1 MTSPRVCKRGYVT
14 TGALVMVASL
24 LAATGGSARAD
35 LVFRKK
41 PPAATQETGLEGSPS
56 GGEPGA
62 EAAAV
67 PAATAPQADDKDY
80 PELQADK
87 EKKEADAALA
97 RQARKAQLDREKEK
111 GTPIYQ
117 KWEFWAITGAVVVGA
132 VLTIWGG
139 SAILHQ
145 MNGGDIQ
152 GCPMTAT
159 DHCFG
164 QGR

>member
-14 TGALVMVASL
+14 TSALVMVASL
-24 LAATGGSARAD
+24 MALTGGSAKAD
-35 LVFRKK
+35 FVFRKK
-41 PPAATQETGLEGSPS
+41 PPAATDQATDDSSPS

-67 PAATAPQADDKDY
+67 PAATAPQSEDKDY

-87 EKKEADAALA
+87 EKKAADAALA
-97 RQARKAQLDREKEK
+97 REARKAQLDREKEK
-111 GTPIYQ
+111 GTPIYD

-159 DHCFG
+159 DRCFG

>member
-1 MTSPRVCKRGYVT
+1 MTSPRVCKRGYVM
-14 TGALVMVASL
+14 TGALLVATSL
-24 LAATGGSARAD
+24 MAITGGSARAD

-41 PPAATQETGLEGSPS
+41 APAATEGTGLEGSPS

-67 PAATAPQADDKDY
+67 PAATAPQFEDKDY

-87 EKKEADAALA
+87 EKKAADAALA
-97 RQARKAQLDREKEK
+97 RQARKAQLDRDKEK
-111 GTPIYQ
+111 GTPIYE

-132 VLTIWGG
+132 VLTVWGG

-152 GCPMTAT
+152 GCPVSAT
-159 DHCFG
+159 DKCFG

>member
-1 MTSPRVCKRGYVT
+1 MTSPRVCKRGSVMT
-14 TGALVMVASL
+14 SALLVATSL
-24 LAATGGSARAD
+24 MAITGGSARAD

-41 PPAATQETGLEGSPS
+41 APAATDTGLEGSPS
-56 GGEPGA
+56 GGEPAA
-62 EAAAV
+62 EAAGV
-67 PAATAPQADDKDY
+67 PAATAPQSEDKDY

-87 EKKEADAALA
+87 EKKAADAALA

-111 GTPIYQ
+111 GTPLYE

-132 VLTIWGG
+132 VLTVWGG

-152 GCPMTAT
+152 GCPATAT
-159 DHCFG
+159 DRCFG

>member
-1 MTSPRVCKRGYVT
+1 MIAPRQGSAQPHAHAAGSAFA
-14 TGALVMVASL
+14 GALPPPVPVPVPVPVPAPASGVV
-24 LAATGGSARAD
+24 TGWA
-35 LVFRKK
+35 
-41 PPAATQETGLEGSPS
+41 PPSFAS
-56 GGEPGA
+56 GEPGA
-62 EAAAV
+62 EGAAAV
-67 PAATAPQADDKDY
+67 PAAVAPQSEDKDY

-87 EKKEADAALA
+87 EKKAADAALA
-97 RQARKAQLDREKEK
+97 REARKAQLDREKEK
-111 GTPIYQ
+111 GTPIYD

-152 GCPMTAT
+152 ACPMTAT
-159 DHCFG
+159 DRCFG